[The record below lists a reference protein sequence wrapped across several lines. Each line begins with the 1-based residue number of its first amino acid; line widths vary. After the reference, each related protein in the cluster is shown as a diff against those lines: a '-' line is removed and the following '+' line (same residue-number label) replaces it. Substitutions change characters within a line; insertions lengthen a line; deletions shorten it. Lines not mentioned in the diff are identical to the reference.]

1 MCLYNTIKSNIDQS
15 LVLVKHYLSLLLS
28 QYPNVT
34 ITAEGH
40 ASSDG
45 SSAYNQK
52 LSEQRAAA
60 LKDHLVSI
68 GVDANRIETIGY
80 GETKPIEDNNTVSGR
95 KNNRRVEINRS
106 AQLKIN

>member
-1 MCLYNTIKSNIDQS
+1 LES
-15 LVLVKHYLSLLLS
+15 LRALLS

-45 SSAYNQK
+45 SSSYNQK

-60 LKDHLVSI
+60 LKDHLISI

-80 GETKPIEDNNTVSGR
+80 GETKPTEDNNTVSGR